1 MSEVYSV
8 IGLWC
13 QWFTVSGVFRSLVY
27 NIIGLQCISLQ
38 CQRFTVSVVSNI
50 SVYSVR
56 G

>member
-8 IGLWC
+8 IGLKC

-27 NIIGLQCISLQ
+27 NIIG
-38 CQRFTVSVVSNI
+38 FTVYQLTVSK
-50 SVYSVR
+50 VYSVS